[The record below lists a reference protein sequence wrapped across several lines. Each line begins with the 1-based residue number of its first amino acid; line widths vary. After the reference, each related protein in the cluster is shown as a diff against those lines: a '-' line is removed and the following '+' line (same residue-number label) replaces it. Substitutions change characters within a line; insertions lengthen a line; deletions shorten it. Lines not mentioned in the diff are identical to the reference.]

1 MASFATVINS
11 VFLPRVLPQKAD
23 AATHSGDFVR
33 ALRDSLAAS
42 AGSSAAA
49 AGAAAVFD
57 RWAAVAGLA
66 VSGERLAAA
75 LASLRTGDVLPTYVA
90 AQNAVVTVERAGA
103 TDGGSVVTL
112 GLFQVAA
119 PSAEVTGAP
128 GDLAAI
134 VPSVVLHAPAA
145 RVCEDPE
152 FGHQLAAL
160 AIAVYDEQYPRADKG
175 RADLP
180 ERRDVVSPTY
190 VTEWLAAATAGQ
202 AVPPADGVRVVKK
215 VRDAV
220 AWQQAPARARGGTPW
235 RRSGEWAAAKAVLHA
250 WFVGRLGGDGG
261 TTAYK
266 TETLAMMA
274 GLLERAA
281 AAGAAVG
288 DDLLTHMA
296 AKVARRA
303 AKLRLRLSTA
313 PVGDR
318 GGGGGSGAVIAGDGD
333 AAAVAAS
340 EGSHHEAVLGRATAA
355 VSAARARLDARAA
368 AGVADFAAASRVDL
382 RAAALTFESDTRLA
396 LTTAAPHLA
405 VALGS
410 PPRLEAAKPAMPVC
424 QARSRGGVTAPSLAG
439 FGDMAAADQAQA
451 LWDFEA
457 WVTRLCLV
465 DGLAVGS
472 SPTVPEF
479 GGALRAYLQATTDFY
494 TRDAVGGSRRI
505 LTAYTLVAVMDGVAV
520 AAHPLLADHAPGV
533 DVAFLCQLLL
543 PHAELLRQATAVEAY
558 FQSRAASASGPA
570 LLASAIPTA
579 ASFGVCFAAA
589 DGGMRAAHREI
600 LEQIEADIAT
610 KHREVVAARKEH
622 DHLLSQSFELSCDY
636 VWTRR
641 RGRQHDWNCGKCRLQ
656 KAAANLEVSLYEKR
670 LPDDL
675 VRQRAVVYDLLAPP
689 ALAHLADALFLV
701 SSAVNGC
708 QFSHFS
714 HESTWSAHAEL
725 ASWARPTGASVVLGS
740 STKPFR
746 RSHYSSGRHP
756 SNPLHDFIVP
766 NGCNAVV
773 YTLKANTHVYA
784 DMASGPTVV
793 VSLELPAGVY
803 RGLQVRSPL
812 SLFQALRHWS
822 AALLNTDSVSFV
834 FGLFFLFCDF
844 C

>member
-42 AGSSAAA
+42 AGRSAAA
-49 AGAAAVFD
+49 GGAAAVFD
-57 RWAAVAGLA
+57 RWAALAGPA

-75 LASLRTGDVLPTYVA
+75 LAALRPGDVLPTYVA

-103 TDGGSVVTL
+103 SDGAAVVTL

-134 VPSVVLHAPAA
+134 VPSVVLRAPAS
-145 RVCEDPE
+145 RVCGDPE

-160 AIAVYDEQYPRADKG
+160 AIADYDEQFPRAGKG
-175 RADLP
+175 RAALP

-190 VTEWLAAATAGQ
+190 VTEWLAAATAGE

-220 AWQQAPARARGGTPW
+220 AWKQAAAPW

-266 TETLAMMA
+266 AETLALMA

-281 AAGAAVG
+281 AAGAAMK

-303 AKLRLRLSTA
+303 AKLRLRMSAA
-313 PVGDR
+313 PGGD
-318 GGGGGSGAVIAGDGD
+318 GGGGNDDGS
-333 AAAVAAS
+333 AAAAS
-340 EGSHHEAVLGRATAA
+340 ERRHHEGVLSRAAAA
-355 VSAARARLDARAA
+355 VSAARARLDARAGA
-368 AGVADFAAASRVDL
+368 AVADFAAAARVDL
-382 RAAALTFESDTRLA
+382 RAAALTIDADTRLA
-396 LTTAAPHLA
+396 LTTATPHLA
-405 VALGS
+405 VALGP
-410 PPRLEAAKPAMPVC
+410 PPRLEAAEPAVPVC
-424 QARSRGGVTAPSLAG
+424 QSRSRGGAEAPSLTG
-439 FGDMAAADQAQA
+439 FGDMADADQAAA

-457 WVTRLCLV
+457 WATRLCLA
-465 DGLAVGS
+465 DGLAVGA
-472 SPTVPEF
+472 SPTVSEL
-479 GGALRAYLQATTDFY
+479 GGALRAYLAAATPFY
-494 TRDAVGGSRRI
+494 DRDAVGDSRRI
-505 LTAYTLVAVMDGVAV
+505 LTAYTLLAVMDGAAV

-543 PHAELLRQATAVEAY
+543 PHAEQLRQLTAVEAY
-558 FQSRAASASGPA
+558 FERRDAGASGPA

-579 ASFGVCFAAA
+579 ASFGVRFAAA
-589 DGGMRAAHREI
+589 DGGMRAAHRQI
-600 LEQIEADIAT
+600 LEQIDADISA
-610 KHREVVAARKEH
+610 KHREVVAARETH
-622 DHLLSQSFELSCDY
+622 DDLLSQSRDLSCDY
-636 VWTRR
+636 YWTRR
-641 RGRQHDWNCGKCRLQ
+641 GRRQHDWKCTKCRLQ
-656 KAAANLEVSLYEKR
+656 KEAAELKVSLYEKR

-689 ALAHLADALFLV
+689 ALAHLADALFLLL
-701 SSAVNGC
+701 SAVNGC
-708 QFSHFS
+708 RYSRFSN
-714 HESTWSAHAEL
+714 ESTWSAHAEL
-725 ASWARPTGASVVLGS
+725 ASWRRPTGASVVLGS
-740 STKPFR
+740 STKPFG

-756 SNPLHDFIVP
+756 SNPLDDFIVP
-766 NGCNAVV
+766 NGCDVV
-773 YTLKANTHVYA
+773 LYTSAANTHVSA
-784 DMASGPTVV
+784 DEATEPTVV
-793 VSLELPAGVY
+793 VSLELPAGVH
-803 RGLQVRSPL
+803 RGLQVWSPL
-812 SLFQALRHWS
+812 SLGRALRHCFCLCVKHRRS
-822 AALLNTDSVSFV
+822 LL
-834 FGLFFLFCDF
+834 LFFVVFLVSSLLLMVRLLS
-844 C
+844 